1 MMKMTVIKVTRDG
14 KTGYIQS
21 PTLFGSRTPI
31 VDNPVE
37 ARNYSSAEFE
47 GKLEHDLDL
56 LKLPNKEYVAMSGV
70 PVDTAHV
77 VELELTFTEFASKEI
92 SFAAKSTTKPKI

>member
-1 MMKMTVIKVTRDG
+1 MKMTVIKVTHNG

-21 PTLFGSRTPI
+21 PTLFGSKTPI
-31 VDNPVE
+31 VDSPLE
-37 ARNYSSAEFE
+37 ARNYSNPEFA
-47 GKLEHDLDL
+47 GKLEKDLDT

-77 VELELTFTEFASKEI
+77 VELELTFTEVASKEI
-92 SFAAKSTTKPKI
+92 AFAPKNTTKPKV